1 MLQLGKACAQRGQ
14 RCSPLDR
21 CCGCSTGWES
31 AGASSHPSE
40 VSCCIQGRV
49 EGVLLHP
56 SAAHAGKQGNY
67 QTKQGF
73 KINSTRII
81 RMLNSRS
88 SHYRATQRFPIKE
101 LLTLAGF
108 FQSSRMK
115 ICCSGV
121 QIGGFGGSDGSLPL
135 LLHAGIHPGRGCV
148 VFPVKMVQIKCKE

>member
-1 MLQLGKACAQRGQ
+1 MAKLVLREVRDVPLWIDPMASPQAGNQLEPAAIPQ
-14 RCSPLDR
+14 RCPAASR
-21 CCGCSTGWES
+21 AGWK
-31 AGASSHPSE
+31 
-40 VSCCIQGRV
+40 VSFCIQ
-49 EGVLLHP
+49 VLPTLE
-56 SAAHAGKQGNY
+56 KQGNH

-121 QIGGFGGSDGSLPL
+121 QIGGSGGSDGSLPL